1 MAAKKKTTKVVD
13 DGIYYVVSRRKFFTV
28 TPEFLFKTQDAAY
41 ENAQRLEFETGA
53 RYKVDRVELQ
63 G

>member
-28 TPEFLFKTQDAAY
+28 TPEFVTKTQDAAY
-41 ENAQRLEFETGA
+41 ELANKLEFDTNA
-53 RYKVDRVELQ
+53 RYKVDRVELL